1 MRETLRL
8 YPPVPM
14 MVRETTRA
22 ETFRGR
28 ALRPG
33 TQVVISPW
41 HLHRSERHWPDPDAF
56 RPDRWQGEAAGEAW
70 LPFSAGRRVCPGAGF
85 AMAEAVVILAHVLAR
100 VRLSPVEGRRPE
112 PVAFLTVRSRNGI
125 RLRLDAL

>member
-1 MRETLRL
+1 
-8 YPPVPM
+8 M

-28 ALRPG
+28 ALRAG

-41 HLHRSERHWPDPDAF
+41 HLHRSERHWTDPDAF
-56 RPDRWQGEAAGEAW
+56 RPERWQGEAAGEAY
-70 LPFSAGRRVCPGAGF
+70 LPFSAGQRVCPGAGF
-85 AMAEAVVILAHVLAR
+85 AMAEAVVLLAHVLAR

-112 PVAFLTVRSRNGI
+112 PVAFLTVRSRDGI
-125 RLRLDAL
+125 WLRLDPL